1 MERAFISLITGKAWD
16 LPKAPQRLK
25 AFRTA
30 LNVRRLGL
38 TFCSAI
44 CFKRSYK
51 THTDWC
57 RSYLRMRLHDKTAV
71 TYHYQLPFLIVLL
84 LYFWGGCDQGVEGVH
99 IRYSSKTFKVFS
111 SGTAHLENSSKK
123 IVLSVKNALTC
134 QSVVQ
139 QVSVS
144 AERFGIS
151 AVLSNQAHI
160 QSSEIKLVKK
170 RMSRS
175 SRTSYLH
182 HASDQSAVWTCVR
195 LRQQR
200 KDSLSV
206 IILSVGKRDKVSSH
220 DMHFLNFVLLHRYS
234 TSHCFGIT

>member
-57 RSYLRMRLHDKTAV
+57 RSYLRTRLNDKTAV

-123 IVLSVKNALTC
+123 SRIKRK
-134 QSVVQ
+134 
-139 QVSVS
+139 
-144 AERFGIS
+144 ERT
-151 AVLSNQAHI
+151 H
-160 QSSEIKLVKK
+160 
-170 RMSRS
+170 
-175 SRTSYLH
+175 
-182 HASDQSAVWTCVR
+182 
-195 LRQQR
+195 
-200 KDSLSV
+200 
-206 IILSVGKRDKVSSH
+206 LSVGCSAGQCKCWTLWNKRRTVKSSTH
-220 DMHFLNFVLLHRYS
+220 TVIWNQTSEETHEQKFPHELPSPCLGSERCMNVCSAPTAAQIFSQRYYSLCGKTRQSFLSWHAFS
-234 TSHCFGIT
+234 